1 MVDQP
6 TDIMIRQK
14 TRIMKPSEYKLLR
27 NEMNP
32 RHQLILD
39 GLLYTGMRVEEFWR
53 FMNNPEWFKPA
64 RRVIDLPKGSILK
77 VKAKQKERTVM
88 LSFRGTQ
95 AIERLVEGIKK
106 GEVKAITRIAFNRA
120 LHRGAEKAGI
130 GKTGI
135 TSKMMRKTLISWL
148 MATLE
153 DQKAHLLIAVSS
165 GHDLNTLATHY
176 LGLGFPRN
184 EMDAMKEHIVGWG
197 GT

>member
-6 TDIMIRQK
+6 TDIMIRQE
-14 TRIMKPSEYKLLR
+14 TRILKPSEYKLLR

-53 FMNNPEWFKPA
+53 FMNNPEWFKPN

-88 LSFRGTQ
+88 LSFRGVQ
-95 AIERLVEGIKK
+95 AIERLVEGIRK

-120 LHRGAEKAGI
+120 LQLAAEKAGI

-135 TSKMMRKTLISWL
+135 TSKMMRKTWISWL

-184 EMDAMKEHIVGWG
+184 ELDAMKEHVIGWG